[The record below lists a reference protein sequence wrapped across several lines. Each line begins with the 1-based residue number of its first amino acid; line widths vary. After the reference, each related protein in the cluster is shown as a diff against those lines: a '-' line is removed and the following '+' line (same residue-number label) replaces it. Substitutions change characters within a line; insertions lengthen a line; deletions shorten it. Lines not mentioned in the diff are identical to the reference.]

1 MKRFVNQLL
10 LGLFFGFG
18 LLLAVAIWHFIEEQ
32 VEGSDQS
39 DSRYSYHDV
48 SLVEL
53 GEGRLIS
60 FSDHVTIAISVKSK
74 FDFLVDRVSVET
86 KLSDTTGVFG
96 ECWSQ
101 HFKLEPLEY
110 REIVIH
116 CNNFRTA
123 TIPED
128 TTFTVV
134 VTRAQVSLDSANK
147 TRY

>member
-1 MKRFVNQLL
+1 MRRFINQLL

-18 LLLAVAIWHFIEEQ
+18 ILLAVGIWHFIEEKA
-32 VEGSDQS
+32 EDLEQS

-60 FSDHVTIAISVKSK
+60 FSDYVTIAISVKSK
-74 FDFLVDRVSVET
+74 FDFLVDRVSIEAR
-86 KLSDTTGVFG
+86 LYDTTGLFG

-101 HFKLEPLEY
+101 HLKLEPFEY

-116 CNNFRTA
+116 CNNFRTS

-128 TTFTVV
+128 TTFIAVV
-134 VTRAQVSLDSANK
+134 SKVYVDSTNK
-147 TRY
+147 ARD